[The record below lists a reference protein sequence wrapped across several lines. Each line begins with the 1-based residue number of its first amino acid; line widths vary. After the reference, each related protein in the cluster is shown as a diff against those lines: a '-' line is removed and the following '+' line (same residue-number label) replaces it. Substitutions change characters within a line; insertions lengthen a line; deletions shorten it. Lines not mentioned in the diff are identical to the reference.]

1 MHSCL
6 QLERLLILISE
17 VSNLQKVLNELVS
30 SNELFKPLT
39 QPAT

>member
-17 VSNLQKVLNELVS
+17 VSNLQKVLTELVT
-30 SNELFKPLT
+30 SNELFAKPL
-39 QPAT
+39 AA